1 MTRTSS
7 TGTRVD
13 VSCAAVEAFESGAVP
28 RAGQE
33 GVKAGRATI
42 EGREAEDASGIDA
55 MDVDQLGLV

>member
-1 MTRTSS
+1 
-7 TGTRVD
+7 

-55 MDVDQLGLV
+55 MDVDQSGQV